1 MKIKFFL
8 PGDDENREEGEI
20 SEGDENADK
29 TEARQS
35 MKQCDL
41 ELTFSLDNY
50 DVRIKMQCAYSVT
63 ILDLMLMGRNVWGE
77 KEAKMLQQ
85 KQR

>member
-1 MKIKFFL
+1 MKIKNFFL

-29 TEARQS
+29 TEAGQP

-41 ELTFSLDNY
+41 ELTFF
-50 DVRIKMQCAYSVT
+50 A
-63 ILDLMLMGRNVWGE
+63 
-77 KEAKMLQQ
+77 
-85 KQR
+85 